1 MIVNINNSTYE
12 MNSKQ
17 YKAVLD
23 TASNAVTCGI
33 YAVEKNKVAIMLREE
48 YKSKEELKQAVGNY
62 TAKGFK
68 VHWNEKSKK
77 IEIDCTD
84 GLKIVIDGEK
94 MDLSGVKSMQIDL
107 EIEHKTICIDRREVM
122 ILEN

>member
-33 YAVEKNKVAIMLREE
+33 YAVEMLMCDKVTHKKLIDSNLLFR
-48 YKSKEELKQAVGNY
+48 KISRNLLSKMIQYN
-62 TAKGFK
+62 
-68 VHWNEKSKK
+68 SKK
-77 IEIDCTD
+77 IFF
-84 GLKIVIDGEK
+84 
-94 MDLSGVKSMQIDL
+94 
-107 EIEHKTICIDRREVM
+107 
-122 ILEN
+122 

>member
-48 YKSKEELKQAVGNY
+48 YKSKEDLKQAVGNY

-68 VHWNEKSKK
+68 VYWNEKN
-77 IEIDCTD
+77 
-84 GLKIVIDGEK
+84 
-94 MDLSGVKSMQIDL
+94 
-107 EIEHKTICIDRREVM
+107 EV
-122 ILEN
+122 ENYN

>member
-23 TASNAVTCGI
+23 TASKAVTCGI

-48 YKSKEELKQAVGNY
+48 YKSNG
-62 TAKGFK
+62 
-68 VHWNEKSKK
+68 
-77 IEIDCTD
+77 
-84 GLKIVIDGEK
+84 
-94 MDLSGVKSMQIDL
+94 
-107 EIEHKTICIDRREVM
+107 
-122 ILEN
+122 